1 MRDVLT
7 TPMFAPVAPV
17 LLNYAERI
25 KTADLLHLSAP
36 ATIEGVLALGH
47 LEAACLD
54 LGLKYHRRFFTPRRH
69 LPRDAGD
76 AWRVE
81 NTGLSVVMD
90 VEAPTQDIE
99 NIPTTAH
106 VHLVSLATSVE
117 MGSTHRRLAG
127 ALDGVAQAAAL
138 AASLAPNGRR
148 VRKLRPYLSLG
159 LWLGAALN
167 TNMDPIH
174 TMLLNHLSE
183 EGSVRVVP
191 LPEVTHPETATMTG
205 LSTRQLKRLAKV
217 WPTMDVE
224 QRSMALSELALPC
237 LTASDLSTPRLEELI
252 WHRMLVGDSDT
263 DIVSQL
269 ELIQQA
275 WPLDSEEARLFA
287 SKVLDRWLKTAVL
300 SPGD

>member
-1 MRDVLT
+1 MRDVLS

-17 LLNYAERI
+17 LLEHAERI
-25 KTADLLHLSAP
+25 KAADLLHLSAP

-54 LGLKYHRRFFTPRRH
+54 LGLKYHRRFFTPRHH
-69 LPRDAGD
+69 LPRDAD
-76 AWRVE
+76 AAWRVE
-81 NTGLSVVMD
+81 GTGLSVIMD
-90 VEAPTQDIE
+90 VEEPTRDIA
-99 NIPTTAH
+99 NLTASGH
-106 VHLVSLATSVE
+106 VHVVPLTTNVE
-117 MGSTHRRLAG
+117 LGSTHRRFTG
-127 ALDGVAQAAAL
+127 ALDGVAQAAAM

-183 EGSVRVVP
+183 EGTVRVVP
-191 LPEVTHPETATMTG
+191 LPEVAHPVTNTMTG
-205 LSTRQLKRLAKV
+205 LSARQLKRLANV

-237 LTASDLSTPRLEELI
+237 LTESDLSTPRLEELI
-252 WHRMLVGDSDT
+252 WHRMLVGDSET
-263 DIVSQL
+263 DVVSQM
-269 ELIQQA
+269 ELVVQA
-275 WPLDSEEARLFA
+275 WPSDGDAARVFA